1 MLTEEA
7 KKLKNAGITR
17 EFKSSELKTF
27 DPEKGEYVDAKPAP
41 SLTELYAKDKNAFVD
56 ALKKADKD
64 SVSAIIKTLDK
75 QGLELVIKELFGK
88 DIDRRKSVVS
98 LRIQA
103 ETFLEN
109 L

>member
-17 EFKSSELKTF
+17 EFKSSEVKTF
-27 DPEKGEYVDAKPAP
+27 DPDKGEYVDAKPAP
-41 SLTELYAKDKNAFVD
+41 SLTELYATDKEAFIISLKNAS
-56 ALKKADKD
+56 KEQ
-64 SVSAIIKTLDK
+64 VSALIKTLDK

-88 DIDRRKSVVS
+88 DIVRRKSVVS